1 MIEMGETVRQEASK
15 TTIETSVNH
24 GNKDEQGI
32 RSLRSAVEL
41 TSEAVRAVSVTAFDA
56 LRASA
61 KFMGVSKS
69 GEELSNPFDSIDA
82 PVWSEKEIPPFIV
95 NTSYDYCEAL
105 TIREAAN
112 FNHSFKYLPDEQ
124 RRAMCAYYAFCR
136 RADDI
141 ADGDYRD
148 LFPGSDGAEDPEAQ
162 EYINRLEEMIQRVP
176 VVDRS
181 SFMDKMAQLYFFRK
195 KLSTAYN
202 DLASTDPIFLAL
214 KDTVQRFGIPKIH
227 MDDLITGMEDD
238 FFRDRYESFDDLY
251 KYCYR
256 VASTVGL
263 VCIEIYGYEDSA
275 AREHAEAWGVFMQ
288 LVNIL
293 RDVQE
298 DAERGRIYLP
308 TEDLARHGIT
318 PEDVLEGRLNGH
330 PGWNPFVTEFIER
343 IEVYRDRAL
352 GLLPMLKPKM
362 RYSPA
367 IMMGLYRSILKKINR
382 VNGDVFT
389 ERIRLNKAEKITL
402 ALSLYI
408 RHRFLTFF

>member
-1 MIEMGETVRQEASK
+1 MGETVREEASK
-15 TTIETSVNH
+15 TTIEIPTNH

-82 PVWSEKEIPPFIV
+82 PVWFEKEIPPFIV

-112 FNHSFKYLPDEQ
+112 FYHSFKYLPDEQ

-318 PEDVLEGRLNGH
+318 SEDVLEGRLKGH

>member
-1 MIEMGETVRQEASK
+1 MIHMGETIRQEASK
-15 TTIETSVNH
+15 TTVESPMKPVNH
-24 GNKDEQGI
+24 DEQGI
-32 RSLRSAVEL
+32 HSLRSAVEI
-41 TSEAVRAVSVTAFDA
+41 TSEAVRAASVTAFDA

-61 KFMGVSKS
+61 KFMGVNKS
-69 GEELSNPFDSIDA
+69 DVELSNPFDSIDA
-82 PVWSEKEIPPFIV
+82 PVWSEKEIPPFII

-112 FNHSFKYLPDEQ
+112 FYHSFKYLPDDK

-148 LFPGSDGAEDPEAQ
+148 LFPGSEGADDPEAK

-176 VVDRS
+176 VVERS

-214 KDTVQRFGIPKIH
+214 KDTVQRYGIPKIH

-238 FFRDRYESFDDLY
+238 FFRDRYETFDDLY

-263 VCIEIYGYEDSA
+263 VCIEIYNYEDKA

-293 RDVQE
+293 RDVKE

-308 TEDLARHGIT
+308 IDDLAKHGISA
-318 PEDVLEGRLNGH
+318 EDVLQGRLNNH
-330 PGWNPFVTEFIER
+330 PGWNPFVMEFIDR
-343 IEVYRDRAL
+343 IESYRDKAL
-352 GLLPMLKPKM
+352 GLLPLLKPKV

-367 IMMGLYRSILKKINR
+367 IMMGLYRSILKKITR

-402 ALSLYI
+402 ALTTYI

>member
-1 MIEMGETVRQEASK
+1 MIHMGETVRQEASK
-15 TTIETSVNH
+15 TTVETPE
-24 GNKDEQGI
+24 KTIKRDEQGI

-41 TSEAVRAVSVTAFDA
+41 TSEAVRAASVTAFDA

-61 KFMGVSKS
+61 KFMGVAKS
-69 GEELSNPFDSIDA
+69 GEELANPFDSIDA
-82 PVWSEKEIPPFIV
+82 PVWSEKEIPPFLI

-112 FNHSFKYLPDEQ
+112 FYHSFKYLPDDK

-148 LFPGSDGAEDPEAQ
+148 LFPGSDGAEDPEAKA
-162 EYINRLEEMIQRVP
+162 YINRLEEMIQRVP

-214 KDTVQRFGIPKIH
+214 TDTVQRYGIPKIH

-238 FFRDRYESFDDLY
+238 FFRDRYETFDDLY

-263 VCIEIYGYEDSA
+263 VCIEIYNYEDPA

-298 DAERGRIYLP
+298 DAGRGRIYLP
-308 TEDLARHGIT
+308 IDDLARHGIT

-330 PGWNPFVTEFIER
+330 PGWNPFVQEFIER
-343 IEVYRDRAL
+343 IEGYRDKAL
-352 GLLPMLKPKM
+352 GLLPMLKPKV

-367 IMMGLYRSILKKINR
+367 IMMGLYRSILKKITR

-402 ALSLYI
+402 ALTTYI

>member
-112 FNHSFKYLPDEQ
+112 FYHSFKYLPDEQ

-263 VCIEIYGYEDSA
+263 VCIEIYGYEDPA

-318 PEDVLEGRLNGH
+318 PEDVLEGRLKGH

>member
-1 MIEMGETVRQEASK
+1 MGETVRQEASK
-15 TTIETSVNH
+15 TTIETPQNH

-82 PVWSEKEIPPFIV
+82 PVWFEKEIPPFIV

-112 FNHSFKYLPDEQ
+112 FYHSFKYLPDEQ

-148 LFPGSDGAEDPEAQ
+148 LFPGSEGAEDPEAQ

-256 VASTVGL
+256 VASNFGR
-263 VCIEIYGYEDSA
+263 VCI
-275 AREHAEAWGVFMQ
+275 
-288 LVNIL
+288 
-293 RDVQE
+293 
-298 DAERGRIYLP
+298 
-308 TEDLARHGIT
+308 
-318 PEDVLEGRLNGH
+318 
-330 PGWNPFVTEFIER
+330 
-343 IEVYRDRAL
+343 
-352 GLLPMLKPKM
+352 
-362 RYSPA
+362 
-367 IMMGLYRSILKKINR
+367 
-382 VNGDVFT
+382 
-389 ERIRLNKAEKITL
+389 
-402 ALSLYI
+402 
-408 RHRFLTFF
+408 

>member
-1 MIEMGETVRQEASK
+1 MIHMGETIRQEASK
-15 TTIETSVNH
+15 NTVESPMKPVNH
-24 GNKDEQGI
+24 DEQGI
-32 RSLRSAVEL
+32 HSLRSAVEI
-41 TSEAVRAVSVTAFDA
+41 TSEAVRAASVTAFDA

-61 KFMGVSKS
+61 KFMGVNKS
-69 GEELSNPFDSIDA
+69 DVELSNPFDSIDA
-82 PVWSEKEIPPFIV
+82 PVWSEKEIPPFII

-112 FNHSFKYLPDEQ
+112 FYHSFKYLPDDK

-148 LFPGSDGAEDPEAQ
+148 LFPGSEGADDPEAK

-176 VVDRS
+176 VVERS

-214 KDTVQRFGIPKIH
+214 KDTVQRYGIPKIH

-238 FFRDRYESFDDLY
+238 FFRDRYETFDDLY

-263 VCIEIYGYEDSA
+263 VCIEIYNYEDKA

-293 RDVQE
+293 RDVKE

-308 TEDLARHGIT
+308 IDDLAKHGISA
-318 PEDVLEGRLNGH
+318 EDVLQGRLNNH
-330 PGWNPFVTEFIER
+330 PGWNPFVMEFIDR
-343 IEVYRDRAL
+343 IESYRDKAL
-352 GLLPMLKPKM
+352 GLLPLLKPKV

-367 IMMGLYRSILKKINR
+367 IMMGLYRSILKKITR

-402 ALSLYI
+402 ALTTYI

>member
-1 MIEMGETVRQEASK
+1 MIHMGETIRQEASK
-15 TTIETSVNH
+15 TTVESPMNSVNR
-24 GNKDEQGI
+24 DEQGI
-32 RSLRSAVEL
+32 RSLRSAVEI
-41 TSEAVRAVSVTAFDA
+41 TSEAVRAASVTAFDA

-61 KFMGVSKS
+61 KFMGVTKS
-69 GEELSNPFDSIDA
+69 GEELANPFDSIDA
-82 PVWSEKEIPPFIV
+82 PVWSEKEIPPFII

-112 FNHSFKYLPDEQ
+112 FYHSFKYLPDDK

-148 LFPGSDGAEDPEAQ
+148 LFPGSEGADDPEAK

-214 KDTVQRFGIPKIH
+214 KDTVQRYGIPKIH

-238 FFRDRYESFDDLY
+238 FFRDRYDTFDDLY

-263 VCIEIYGYEDSA
+263 VCIEIYNYDNNA

-308 TEDLARHGIT
+308 IDDLAKHGIT
-318 PEDVLEGRLNGH
+318 AEDVLEGRLNRH
-330 PGWNPFVTEFIER
+330 PGWNPFVKEFIER
-343 IEVYRDRAL
+343 IELYRDKAL
-352 GLLPMLKPKM
+352 GLLPMLNPRV

-367 IMMGLYRSILKKINR
+367 IMMGLYRSILKKITK

-402 ALSLYI
+402 ALTTYI

>member
-112 FNHSFKYLPDEQ
+112 FYHSFKYLPDEQ

-318 PEDVLEGRLNGH
+318 PEDVLEGRLKGH

>member
-15 TTIETSVNH
+15 TTIETPVNH

-112 FNHSFKYLPDEQ
+112 FYHSFKYLPDEQ

-136 RADDI
+136 RA
-141 ADGDYRD
+141 
-148 LFPGSDGAEDPEAQ
+148 DGAEDPEAQ

-318 PEDVLEGRLNGH
+318 PEDVLEGRLKGH

>member
-1 MIEMGETVRQEASK
+1 
-15 TTIETSVNH
+15 
-24 GNKDEQGI
+24 
-32 RSLRSAVEL
+32 
-41 TSEAVRAVSVTAFDA
+41 
-56 LRASA
+56 
-61 KFMGVSKS
+61 
-69 GEELSNPFDSIDA
+69 
-82 PVWSEKEIPPFIV
+82 
-95 NTSYDYCEAL
+95 
-105 TIREAAN
+105 
-112 FNHSFKYLPDEQ
+112 
-124 RRAMCAYYAFCR
+124 MCAYYAFCR

-148 LFPGSDGAEDPEAQ
+148 LFPGSEGAEDPEAQ

-318 PEDVLEGRLNGH
+318 PEDVLEGRLKGH

-343 IEVYRDRAL
+343 IEVYRDRSL

>member
-1 MIEMGETVRQEASK
+1 MGETVRQEASK
-15 TTIETSVNH
+15 TTIETPLNH

-82 PVWSEKEIPPFIV
+82 PVWFEKEIPPFIV

-112 FNHSFKYLPDEQ
+112 FYHSFKYLPDEQ

-148 LFPGSDGAEDPEAQ
+148 LFPGSEGAEDPEAQ
-162 EYINRLEEMIQRVP
+162 DYINRLEEMIQRVP

-263 VCIEIYGYEDSA
+263 VCIEIYGYEDPA

-318 PEDVLEGRLNGH
+318 PEDVLEGRLKGH

>member
-1 MIEMGETVRQEASK
+1 MIHMGETIRQEASK
-15 TTIETSVNH
+15 NTVESPMKPVNH
-24 GNKDEQGI
+24 DEQGI
-32 RSLRSAVEL
+32 RSLRSAVEI
-41 TSEAVRAVSVTAFDA
+41 TSEAVRAASVTAFDA

-61 KFMGVSKS
+61 KFMGVNKS
-69 GEELSNPFDSIDA
+69 DVELSNPFDSIDA
-82 PVWSEKEIPPFIV
+82 PVWSEKEIPPFII

-112 FNHSFKYLPDEQ
+112 FYHSFKYLPDDK

-148 LFPGSDGAEDPEAQ
+148 LFPGSEGADDPEAK

-176 VVDRS
+176 VVERS

-214 KDTVQRFGIPKIH
+214 KDTVQRYGIPKIH

-238 FFRDRYESFDDLY
+238 FFRDRYETFDDLY
-251 KYCYR
+251 NYCYR

-263 VCIEIYGYEDSA
+263 VCIEIYNYEDKV

-293 RDVQE
+293 RDVKE

-308 TEDLARHGIT
+308 IDDLAKHGISA
-318 PEDVLEGRLNGH
+318 EDVLQGRLNNH
-330 PGWNPFVTEFIER
+330 PGWNPFVMEFIDR
-343 IEVYRDRAL
+343 IESYRDKAL
-352 GLLPMLKPKM
+352 GLLPLLKPKV

-367 IMMGLYRSILKKINR
+367 IMMGLYRSILKKITK

-402 ALSLYI
+402 ALTTYI

>member
-1 MIEMGETVRQEASK
+1 MGETVRQEASK

-112 FNHSFKYLPDEQ
+112 FYHSFKYLPDEQ

>member
-1 MIEMGETVRQEASK
+1 MIHMGETIRQEASK
-15 TTIETSVNH
+15 NTVESPMKPVNH
-24 GNKDEQGI
+24 DEQGI
-32 RSLRSAVEL
+32 HSLRSAVEI
-41 TSEAVRAVSVTAFDA
+41 TSEAVRAASVTAFDA

-61 KFMGVSKS
+61 KFMGVNKS
-69 GEELSNPFDSIDA
+69 GVELSNPFDSIDA
-82 PVWSEKEIPPFIV
+82 PVWSEKEIPPFII

-112 FNHSFKYLPDEQ
+112 FYHSFKYLPDDK

-148 LFPGSDGAEDPEAQ
+148 LFPGSEGADDPEAK

-176 VVDRS
+176 VVERS

-214 KDTVQRFGIPKIH
+214 KDTVQRYGIPKIH

-238 FFRDRYESFDDLY
+238 FFRDRYETFDDLY

-263 VCIEIYGYEDSA
+263 VCIEIYNYEDKA

-293 RDVQE
+293 RDVKE

-308 TEDLARHGIT
+308 IDDLAKHGISA
-318 PEDVLEGRLNGH
+318 EDVLQGRLNNH
-330 PGWNPFVTEFIER
+330 PGWNPFVMEFIDR
-343 IEVYRDRAL
+343 IESYRDKAL
-352 GLLPMLKPKM
+352 GLLPLLKPKV

-367 IMMGLYRSILKKINR
+367 IMMGLYRSILKKITR

-402 ALSLYI
+402 ALTTYI

>member
-1 MIEMGETVRQEASK
+1 MIHMGETIQQEASK
-15 TTIETSVNH
+15 TTVETPV
-24 GNKDEQGI
+24 KPIKRDEQGI

-41 TSEAVRAVSVTAFDA
+41 TSEAVRAASVTAFDA

-61 KFMGVSKS
+61 KFMGVAKS
-69 GEELSNPFDSIDA
+69 GEELANPFDSIDA
-82 PVWSEKEIPPFIV
+82 PVWSEKEIPPFLI

-112 FNHSFKYLPDEQ
+112 FYHSFKYLPDDK

-148 LFPGSDGAEDPEAQ
+148 LFPGSDGAEDPEAMA
-162 EYINRLEEMIQRVP
+162 YINRLEEMIQRVP

-214 KDTVQRFGIPKIH
+214 KDTVQRYGIPKIH

-238 FFRDRYESFDDLY
+238 FFRDRYETFDDLY

-263 VCIEIYGYEDSA
+263 VCIEIYNYEDPA

-298 DAERGRIYLP
+298 DADRGRIYLP
-308 TEDLARHGIT
+308 IDDLARHGIT
-318 PEDVLEGRLNGH
+318 PDDVLEGRLNGH
-330 PGWNPFVTEFIER
+330 PGWNPFVKEFIER
-343 IEVYRDRAL
+343 IELYRDKAL
-352 GLLPMLKPKM
+352 GLLPMLNPKV

-367 IMMGLYRSILKKINR
+367 IMMGLYRSILKKITR

-389 ERIRLNKAEKITL
+389 ERIRLNKAEKIIL
-402 ALSLYI
+402 ALTTYI

>member
-82 PVWSEKEIPPFIV
+82 PVWFEKEIPPFIV

-112 FNHSFKYLPDEQ
+112 FYHSFKYLPDEQ

>member
-112 FNHSFKYLPDEQ
+112 FYHSFKYLPDEQ

-263 VCIEIYGYEDSA
+263 VCIEIYGYEDPA

>member
-69 GEELSNPFDSIDA
+69 GEELSYPFDSLDA
-82 PVWSEKEIPPFIV
+82 PVWSENEIPPFIV

-112 FNHSFKYLPDEQ
+112 FYHSFKYLPDEQ

-318 PEDVLEGRLNGH
+318 PEDVLEGRLKGH